1 MNQSALTKFLRILEI
16 STVWTTISLSNVKFR
31 VVQNDTLISRAF
43 AGMLNQ
49 STAEQHMKY
58 FNTQQ
63 VGADETDLL
72 GLVNN
77 ADIQEVDD
85 LQQDDFPEAPR

>member
-1 MNQSALTKFLRILEI
+1 
-16 STVWTTISLSNVKFR
+16 
-31 VVQNDTLISRAF
+31 
-43 AGMLNQ
+43 
-49 STAEQHMKY
+49 MKY